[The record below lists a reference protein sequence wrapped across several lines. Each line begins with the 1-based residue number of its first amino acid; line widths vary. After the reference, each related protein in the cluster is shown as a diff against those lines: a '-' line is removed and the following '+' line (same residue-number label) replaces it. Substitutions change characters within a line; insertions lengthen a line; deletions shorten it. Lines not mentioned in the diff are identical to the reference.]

1 MDLVNCLFVGFI
13 VLYWFVIM
21 IDYFFMIVVCKFF
34 KGIVYVYYWLVD
46 VFNVWNDD
54 WYGCFI
60 YSVSEYFNVIF
71 KRVLFSFV
79 VINIDIIMNIIISIG

>member
-13 VLYWFVIM
+13 VLYWFVVM

-54 WYGCFI
+54 WYCCFI